1 MRGLTIAGAAGLIGL
16 IAPLALAAG
25 TADGLRLQIASNCQA
40 SPPQDLSGPENSAE
54 LQAYCECYAGEL
66 AKASAAN
73 ELEQI
78 VAGNVSGA
86 TSDKMALATITCSMQ
101 H

>member
-1 MRGLTIAGAAGLIGL
+1 MRGLTIVGAAGLIGL
-16 IAPLALAAG
+16 IYPLALAAG
-25 TADGLRLQIASNCQA
+25 TDEGLRLQIINNCQA

-54 LQAYCECYAGEL
+54 LQAYCECYASEL
-66 AKASAAN
+66 AKASAVH

-78 VAGNVSGA
+78 IAGSVSGE